1 MKNWIKATI
10 ISVSIFISVFI
21 LCLYVPFL
29 MAIFSMI
36 AFIAVVI
43 FIVKKIL
50 DDYERRRFNDR

>member
-1 MKNWIKATI
+1 MKNMIKATI

-29 MAIFSMI
+29 MAIFSII

-50 DDYERRRFNDR
+50 DDYERR